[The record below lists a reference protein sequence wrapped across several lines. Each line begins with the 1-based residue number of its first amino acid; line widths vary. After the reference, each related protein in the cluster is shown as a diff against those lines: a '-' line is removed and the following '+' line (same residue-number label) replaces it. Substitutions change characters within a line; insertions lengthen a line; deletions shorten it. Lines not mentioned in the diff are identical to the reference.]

1 MSEALL
7 EESRLNHQRLV
18 MTYRTCIER
27 AGQIEEA
34 DRARLPRPDKDSG
47 VHIARALAE
56 LEAISE
62 RISLALDDDVNTREA
77 IQELLQARRSIEEVF
92 ASETDS
98 TSMCDFAKWSL
109 EWLEECA
116 STWLGLLPTRS
127 EVTKQIREHNDQV
140 ESIAD
145 EVELLLSERTKVR
158 EEKDWNRAD
167 AIRDQLNEMGVIVED
182 GHAGPSWRLRS
193 ND

>member
-1 MSEALL
+1 
-7 EESRLNHQRLV
+7 
-18 MTYRTCIER
+18 
-27 AGQIEEA
+27 
-34 DRARLPRPDKDSG
+34 
-47 VHIARALAE
+47 
-56 LEAISE
+56 
-62 RISLALDDDVNTREA
+62 
-77 IQELLQARRSIEEVF
+77 
-92 ASETDS
+92 
-98 TSMCDFAKWSL
+98 MCDFAKWSL
-109 EWLEECA
+109 EWREECA
-116 STWLGLLPTRS
+116 ATWLGLLPTRS
-127 EVTKQIREHNDQV
+127 EVTKQIREHNDLV